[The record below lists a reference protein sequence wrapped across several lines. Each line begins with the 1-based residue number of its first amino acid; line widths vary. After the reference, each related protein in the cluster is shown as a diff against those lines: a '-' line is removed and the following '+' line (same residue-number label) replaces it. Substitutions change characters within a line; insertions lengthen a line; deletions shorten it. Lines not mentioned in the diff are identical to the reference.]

1 MTTFALITTLA
12 SLLLFGV
19 WLAIS
24 AHRFGWLP
32 SYSAYAAKWTEAV
45 PIDDHTHLW
54 SIVTIA
60 VAILLCPAMI
70 EAGDESP
77 LQFLGFAA
85 PVYLIVVSFTPK
97 WETEKKQRIVHVA
110 GAMVCAVL
118 SLLWLCLA
126 LRCWYYPVITAAI
139 ALIISLM
146 SGTLRRSYVLWG
158 ELALFASVYAVLI
171 AGGF

>member
-1 MTTFALITTLA
+1 MTILTIISLVIFAAWIAL
-12 SLLLFGV
+12 SF
-19 WLAIS
+19 
-24 AHRFGWLP
+24 HRFGILG
-32 SYSAYAAKWTEAV
+32 SYSSYARKWTEAV
-45 PIDDHTHLW
+45 PINDHTHLW
-54 SIVTIA
+54 SIVTML

-85 PVYLIVVSFTPK
+85 PVYLGVVSFTPK
-97 WETEKKQRIVHVA
+97 WESDRKQRIVHVA

-158 ELALFASVYAVLI
+158 ELALFAAVYAVLI